1 MHHILI
7 VLMQQIHGFGI
18 LIPNYGNLSIN
29 PIRSSI
35 MKIKIIRISAILFFA
50 LLAFSCSPGM
60 GGEKGDILLPE
71 ERGTVSDFIAS
82 RSTDYPGMTEE
93 SVAENLFR
101 NAVFISEKYIK
112 SKEGEDYLGKEIT
125 IPGEKC
131 DDNDIQVRFWGTA
144 KFSSTDIVDIS
155 GRIGVDD
162 YIFSI
167 DASSDGNKER
177 VTLNKK
183 DYVISYNP

>member
-7 VLMQQIHGFGI
+7 VLMQQIHGLGI

-29 PIRSSI
+29 PIRSI

-82 RSTDYPGMTEE
+82 RSTDYTGMTEE

-101 NAVFISEKYIK
+101 NAVIISGNYIK

-125 IPGEKC
+125 IPGEKYG
-131 DDNDIQVRFWGTA
+131 DNGIQVRFWGTA

-155 GRIGVDD
+155 GRIGVDV

-177 VTLNKK
+177 VTLNRK

>member
-7 VLMQQIHGFGI
+7 VFMQQIHGFGI

-29 PIRSSI
+29 PIRSI

-71 ERGTVSDFIAS
+71 ERRTVSDFIAS
-82 RSTDYPGMTEE
+82 RSTDYTGMTEE

-101 NAVFISEKYIK
+101 NAVIISGNYIK

-125 IPGEKC
+125 IPGEKH
-131 DDNDIQVRFWGTA
+131 DDNGIQVRFWGTA

-177 VTLNKK
+177 VTLNRK